1 MQPGV
6 KGIVVPRVS
15 PAVQVLIEAKG
26 KKKAKKA
33 IKFIEKLQDN
43 RDPQKVSD
51 AEYRIY
57 NTELIG
63 KNPTVPEILGK
74 ASTKS

>member
-1 MQPGV
+1 MV
-6 KGIVVPRVS
+6 IPRVT

-26 KKKAKKA
+26 NKKAKKA
-33 IKFIEKLQDN
+33 IKFIEKLQN
-43 RDPQKVSD
+43 TRDPQKVSD
-51 AEYRIY
+51 LEYRIY
-57 NTELIG
+57 NTELNG